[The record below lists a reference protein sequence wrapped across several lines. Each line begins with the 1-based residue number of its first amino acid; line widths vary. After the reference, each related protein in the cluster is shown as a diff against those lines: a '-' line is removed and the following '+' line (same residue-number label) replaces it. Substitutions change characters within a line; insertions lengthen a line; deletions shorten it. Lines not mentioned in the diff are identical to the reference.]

1 MELLWHE
8 IPARILDWRAPLEI
22 LLIASGLYFL
32 YRNLSAMG
40 AWKIV
45 MGILIGL
52 GVFAVARLLGLT
64 GIEWVLSH
72 FSGVALIALI
82 VLFQPEIRRLFERAV
97 SFRRAGH
104 RAERPGLTA
113 LLTDALF
120 DLARRKWG
128 AIVVIPGRE
137 SLTSWTSRGIA
148 LDATPSFPLLISIF
162 DPSSPGHDGA
172 TVIENEK
179 LTAFGVR
186 LPLSARGKLPSHLG
200 TRHHAA
206 LGLSEV
212 TDALVLVVS
221 EERQTI
227 SAFVAGKRHEIG
239 SKEQL
244 AKAVDDQWQRTLG
257 GTAPGGAAAGHRI
270 LSVPLFGSLLVA
282 TLFWL
287 SIVPH
292 RGEQLEMTFQV
303 PVEYAAAPDLSPVGE
318 RVDQA
323 RILVAGATDDLS
335 KVDPSLLRVRVDL
348 SAVEAGRQL
357 IPLKLGGAELPRGV
371 RLVGIE
377 PPSLALDLRPLVE
390 RHLPVRAQ
398 LVGAPPPRS
407 RVDQVEVQPPSL
419 KVLVPEGAPDL
430 PEEILTEPIR
440 LTGVSGPTR
449 VISRVVAPSG
459 IRPAGGSWPDVEVRL
474 AVLPSEGQ

>member
-22 LLIASGLYFL
+22 LLIALGLYFL

-52 GVFAVARLLGLT
+52 GVYAVARLLGLT

-137 SLTSWTSRGIA
+137 SLTTWTSRGIA

-162 DPSSPGHDGA
+162 DPTSPGHDGA
-172 TVIENEK
+172 AVVENEK

-186 LPLSARGKLPSHLG
+186 LPLSARGKLPAHHG

-227 SAFVAGKRHEIG
+227 SAFVTGQRRRIG

-244 AKAVDDQWQRTLG
+244 AKVIDDQWERTLG
-257 GTAPGGAAAGHRI
+257 GTAPGRAASQRRI
-270 LSVPLFGSLLVA
+270 ASVPLLGSLLVA

-292 RGEQLEMTFQV
+292 RGEQVEVTFQV
-303 PVEYAAAPDLSPVGE
+303 PVEYAAAPDLTLVGE

-323 RILVAGATDDLS
+323 RILVAGAADDLS
-335 KVDPSLLRVRVDL
+335 RVDPSLLRVRVDL
-348 SAVEAGRQL
+348 STVEAGQQL
-357 IPLKLGGAELPRGV
+357 VPLILGGVELPRGV
-371 RLVGIE
+371 RLVDIE

-390 RHLPVRAQ
+390 MRMPIRAQ
-398 LVGAPPPRS
+398 LVGVPRS
-407 RVDQVEVQPPSL
+407 GFRVDQVEVQPRSL
-419 KVLVPEGAPDL
+419 RVMVPEGGPDI

-449 VISRVVAPSG
+449 VISRLVAPSG
-459 IRPAGGSWPDVEVRL
+459 IRPVGGSWPDVEVRL
-474 AVLPSEGQ
+474 TVLPVEGR

>member
-22 LLIASGLYFL
+22 LLIALGLYFL

-52 GVFAVARLLGLT
+52 GVFAVARLLDLT

-82 VLFQPEIRRLFERAV
+82 VIFQPEIRRLFERAV

-113 LLTDALF
+113 LLTDVLF

-128 AIVVIPGRE
+128 ALVVIPGRE
-137 SLTSWTSRGIA
+137 SLTSWTSRGVA
-148 LDATPSFPLLISIF
+148 LDATPSFPLLTSIF

-172 TVIENEK
+172 VVVENEK

-186 LPLSARGKLPSHLG
+186 LPLSGRGKLPSGLG

-221 EERQTI
+221 EESQAI
-227 SAFVAGKRHEIG
+227 SAFVAGQHHGIG

-244 AKAVDDQWQRTLG
+244 AKTVDDQWQRALG
-257 GTAPGGAAAGHRI
+257 DAAPGHAGSRRRI
-270 LSVPLFGSLLVA
+270 ASVPLLGSLLVA

-292 RGEQLEMTFQV
+292 RGEQLEVTFQV
-303 PVEYAAAPDLSPVGE
+303 PVEYAAAQDLSLVGE

-323 RILVAGATDDLS
+323 RILVAGAADDLS
-335 KVDPSLLRVRVDL
+335 RVDASLLRVRVDL
-348 SAVEAGRQL
+348 SGVEAGRQL
-357 IPLKLGGAELPRGV
+357 VPLTLGGVELPRGV
-371 RLVGIE
+371 RLVDIE
-377 PPSLALDLRPLVE
+377 PPSLALDLRSLVK
-390 RHLPVRAQ
+390 RQLPIRAQ
-398 LVGAPPPRS
+398 LVGVPSPGF

-419 KVLVPEGAPDL
+419 QVLVPEGSPDV
-430 PEEILTEPIR
+430 PAEILTEPIR
-440 LTGVSGPTR
+440 LKGVSGPTR

-459 IRPAGGSWPDVEVRL
+459 IRPAGESWPDVEVRL
-474 AVLPSEGQ
+474 AVLPSADR